1 MVVSMSFNLFIS
13 SGKLMIFFSLVPAIF
28 FRARLQRTLASQIH
42 AIMVVRVFWERKATS
57 FAAVLQGLQA
67 RCVKASPT

>member
-1 MVVSMSFNLFIS
+1 
-13 SGKLMIFFSLVPAIF
+13 MIFFSLVPAIF

-42 AIMVVRVFWERKATS
+42 AIMVVRVFWERKETS

-67 RCVKASPT
+67 RCVKASPTWRKKFKTALKEQSR

>member
-1 MVVSMSFNLFIS
+1 
-13 SGKLMIFFSLVPAIF
+13 MIFFSLVPAIF

-67 RCVKASPT
+67 RYVKASSTWRKKFKTALKEQSR